1 MAQKPTPTTLAVW
14 NESTRMVSTWC
25 TATGLIAL
33 QELLT
38 LLPCPPLFLRFPC
51 PSPVALYFAT
61 FPFVATTTATI
72 DGHHLLPSLP
82 SLPSSSF
89 AFFFT
94 IFASFRFFASTR
106 SDASACKARS
116 RAQTGV
122 FLSLLLPLYTLSRPL
137 DLSSPHVTFHSL
149 PFFPYSSHNYLSQF
163 FDPSYSPLPWYPLYL
178 SVFAILSS
186 VTLSRSLFRSIRARV
201 RLTASLH
208 LAPPCR
214 RLRRYTEICIR
225 AESRAQKERDYR
237 GPLTYYREPP
247 LACL

>member
-72 DGHHLLPSLP
+72 DATTSSLLFLLFLLLPSP
-82 SLPSSSF
+82 FSSPFSLLSASSPRRVRTHQRVKH
-89 AFFFT
+89 ALAVRPEFFFL
-94 IFASFRFFASTR
+94 FFSLCILCLVLSISPPFT
-106 SDASACKARS
+106 
-116 RAQTGV
+116 
-122 FLSLLLPLYTLSRPL
+122 SLL
-137 DLSSPHVTFHSL
+137 
-149 PFFPYSSHNYLSQF
+149 FPYSSHNYLSQF

-208 LAPPCR
+208 LPPPCR
-214 RLRRYTEICIR
+214 RLRRYTEICIG